1 MWSRLSVMNCL
12 TDIST
17 GFSSKRVRR
26 FVTRLIRKAEQ
37 TIMGSKHFSKRACTC
52 FIIQCYQFVQAFNLS
67 SSRSV
72 VLKCRPSSFAVNVK
86 VDAFPRFGTCCTMLI
101 CARLLVGLD
110 LDDSR
115 DANAW
120 NSCVRFLMDIACN
133 RSVNRLIAKPATFYI
148 YADNEI
154 GRKSVLCTTL
164 MWITSDSANRLSVAV
179 FEIWLRPKK

>member
-1 MWSRLSVMNCL
+1 MWSRLSVTNCL

-26 FVTRLIRKAEQ
+26 FVTRGIDKP
-37 TIMGSKHFSKRACTC
+37 SKRLWGVSMSVNGPCTC
-52 FIIQCYQFVQAFNLS
+52 CIIQCYQFVQAFNLS
-67 SSRSV
+67 SSSST

-86 VDAFPRFGTCCTMLI
+86 VDGFPRLGTCCTMLI
-101 CARLLVGLD
+101 CARRLVGLD

-148 YADNEI
+148 YADNKI
-154 GRKSVLCTTL
+154 
-164 MWITSDSANRLSVAV
+164 
-179 FEIWLRPKK
+179 